1 MQQIQWFPGHMAK
14 TERQI
19 SSDIKLVDVVIELLD
34 ARIPVSSANPR
45 LSDLIGNKKRL
56 ILLNKSDLS
65 DKNENQRWQTF
76 FKKEGISSLCVN
88 STSNNQYTK
97 AIYSEILKLCS
108 DKLER
113 NKRRG
118 IRNTTVRAMVVGI
131 PNVGKSTLINSI
143 SNKAAAKTG
152 NRPGITKSNQWIRLN
167 KDIELLDTPGILW
180 PKFENETVGR
190 HLAFIGSIRDDIMDI
205 TDLCYYLTEK
215 LIKEHK
221 GLIFERYQVN
231 EEDNA
236 LSVMQNIAKK
246 RMCLKKGGEL
256 DLEAVSRIILD
267 DFRKAKL
274 GRITL
279 EKADSYEES

>member
-19 SSDIKLVDVVIELLD
+19 SADIKLVDVVIELLD

-45 LSDLIGNKKRL
+45 LADLTGNKKRL

-65 DKNENQRWQTF
+65 DPDENRRWQSY
-76 FKKEGISSLCVN
+76 FKTKGLSSLCIN
-88 STSNNQYTK
+88 STANNQYTK

-108 DKLER
+108 DKMER
-113 NKRRG
+113 NKRKG
-118 IRNTTVRAMVVGI
+118 IKNTTIRAMVVGI

-152 NRPGITKSNQWIRLN
+152 NKPGVTKSNQWIRLN

-180 PKFENETVGR
+180 PKFENEIVGR
-190 HLAFIGSIRDDIMDI
+190 HLAFIGSIKDDIIDI
-205 TDLCYYLTEK
+205 NDLCYYLIEH
-215 LIKEHK
+215 LIAEYKGSLHK
-221 GLIFERYQVN
+221 RYSIN
-231 EEDNA
+231 EEQDA
-236 LSVMQNIAKK
+236 LSVIQEIAQK

-256 DLEAVSRIILD
+256 NIDAASRIILD

-274 GRITL
+274 GKITL
-279 EKADSYEES
+279 EKAKSYAE

>member
-19 SSDIKLVDVVIELLD
+19 SADIKLVDVIIELLD
-34 ARIPVSSANPR
+34 ARIPISSANPR

-65 DKNENQRWQTF
+65 DPKENQQWQLYF
-76 FKKEGISSLCVN
+76 QNKGLPSLCIN

-97 AIYSEILKLCS
+97 SIYTKIQKLCA
-108 DKLER
+108 DKMER

-118 IRNTTVRAMVVGI
+118 IKNTTIRAMVVGI

-152 NRPGITKSNQWIRLN
+152 NKPGVTRSNQWIRLN

-190 HLAFIGSIRDDIMDI
+190 HLAFIGSIKDDILDSN
-205 TDLCYYLTEK
+205 DLCYYLIEHLITEY
-215 LIKEHK
+215 K
-221 GLIFERYQVN
+221 GRLHERYVIN
-231 EEDNA
+231 EEQDPLA
-236 LSVMQNIAKK
+236 IIQEIAQK

-256 DLEAVSRIILD
+256 NIDAASRMILD

-274 GRITL
+274 GNITL
-279 EKADSYEES
+279 EKVKTHAE